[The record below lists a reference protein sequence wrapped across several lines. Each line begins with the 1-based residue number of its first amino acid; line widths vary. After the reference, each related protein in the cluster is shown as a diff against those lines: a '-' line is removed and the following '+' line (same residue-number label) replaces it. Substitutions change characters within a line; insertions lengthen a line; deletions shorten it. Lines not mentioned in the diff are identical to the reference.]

1 MSVDDRRGA
10 PGVTLPLPGDR
21 PFEEEVREVTAF
33 LERVGAARHVLDT
46 LPPADRT
53 RLLRAVSQVHAPNRV
68 QRRRASSAARMART
82 DRVEAVRADTGIR
95 ALRRRPVVTTPSV
108 FAPPAF
114 EPQDVHADAE
124 REVTEARLSTAATTR
139 IVSRRR
145 RILAAHAVAYAVIN
159 ALLFAVNFLS
169 TPGEW
174 WVLFPVFFW
183 GLGLLLHAGFGLSK
197 HVSERRLTREK
208 RRLLEAASAGV
219 TRLVERRTGVR
230 VAGPVDQIED
240 PRLDEADEAAR
251 KQRGSRDQ

>member
-1 MSVDDRRGA
+1 MSKDQSYADD
-10 PGVTLPLPGDR
+10 
-21 PFEEEVREVTAF
+21 EVRAII
-33 LERVGAARHVLDT
+33 ERALKEQPASGLSHDDLLAIGAGVGLTPAAVE
-46 LPPADRT
+46 
-53 RLLRAVSQVHAPNRV
+53 
-68 QRRRASSAARMART
+68 SAA
-82 DRVEAVRADTGIR
+82 
-95 ALRRRPVVTTPSV
+95 
-108 FAPPAF
+108 
-114 EPQDVHADAE
+114 